1 MNTNKDLTPVD
12 AINRVVQIVGT
23 QTLVANALRALTG
36 HPITQSTVHYWM
48 KGRHPVR
55 AECVLA
61 CERLTGGVV
70 TRHDLRPD
78 LYPKNSRRPR
88 TGPSSPSLSG
98 PGVGAP

>member
-1 MNTNKDLTPVD
+1 MNTNTDPTPID
-12 AINRVVQIVGT
+12 AINRAVEIVGT

-36 HPITQSTVHYWM
+36 QAITQSTVHYWM

-61 CERLTGGVV
+61 LERLTGGVV

-88 TGPSSPSLSG
+88 TGSASPSLSG